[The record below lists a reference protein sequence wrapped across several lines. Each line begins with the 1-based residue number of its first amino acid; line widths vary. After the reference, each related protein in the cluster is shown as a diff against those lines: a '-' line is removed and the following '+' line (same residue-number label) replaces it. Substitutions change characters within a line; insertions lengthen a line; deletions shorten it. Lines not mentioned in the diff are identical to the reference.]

1 MKKIVL
7 LSSICAMGA
16 VFAADPIEGLNDS
29 SNVIGALANP
39 TVTTTDG
46 KVQKI
51 LVALPFLGYG
61 AGNVNSNKVCDLIA
75 TVNLPE
81 DTILRVVT
89 QSDGRKVMEWNGWQL
104 VKEPKTGIKK
114 WQNIEAIE
122 IDGKVDGISVS
133 TPLAKN
139 PEDVEVGRGSS
150 FWLEL
155 PATDKPANFY
165 TLGQVDFSLAKSMAL
180 EPNKWNLVGNPGEV
194 GDYNVLANLTPGDG
208 GYAFNDQITVQSTFG
223 STISEISYV
232 YNVKPLQTSGCFL
245 RGRTEITANSNPILL
260 KPGQGCW
267 IKLKNGGTLNF

>member
-7 LSSICAMGA
+7 LSSIFAMGA
-16 VFAADPIEGLNDS
+16 VFAADIEGTNDC

-75 TVNLPE
+75 TANLPE
-81 DTILRVVT
+81 ETILRVVT
-89 QSDGRKVMEWNGWQL
+89 KSKGREVTEWNGWQL
-104 VKEPKTGIKK
+104 VTETGIKK
-114 WQNIEAIE
+114 WRNIKAIE
-122 IDGKVDGISVS
+122 IDGKVDGIRVS

-165 TLGQVDFSLAKSMAL
+165 TLGQVDFDSSKSITL
-180 EPNKWNLVGNPGEV
+180 EAGKWNLVGNPGVESF
-194 GDYNVLANLTPGDG
+194 DILAKLTHGDG
-208 GYAFNDQITVQSTFG
+208 GFAFNDQITVQSAPGSTL
-223 STISEISYV
+223 STISYT
-232 YNVKPLQTSGCFL
+232 YNTSKGAFRRGVTNCTQIPL
-245 RGRTEITANSNPILL
+245 E
-260 KPGQGCW
+260 PGQGCW
-267 IKLKNGGTLNF
+267 IKLKNGGQFKLQ